1 MVFAAAA
8 LGAAQAP
15 KFEVASIK
23 ACKPGERTPG
33 AADGGGNGKSA
44 PGPVAQS
51 PGRLALNCYPL
62 SILIQTAYVEFA
74 NGQQGSTRVL
84 PLRIEGGP
92 AWIESDHYAST
103 AKAADAA
110 SQTTMRGPMLQA
122 LLEDRFK
129 LKIHRESREGAV
141 FDLTVAKG
149 GLKMHPTVEGTCVPR
164 DPLEYPRPP
173 KAPSDKPWCS
183 TISFRSSMQTM
194 TGILDGIG
202 ATMAEMAAYLYTD
215 GRDVIDQTGVQGR
228 FDFHLEYLRGGGPPP
243 ADPDPA
249 HAAPSIFTAVQQ
261 LGLRME
267 AAKGRVDFLVIDHVE
282 RPSEN

>member
-1 MVFAAAA
+1 MSWIRVGWVVFAAAA
-8 LGAAQAP
+8 LAAAQAP

-33 AADGGGNGKSA
+33 AADGGGNRKSA

-51 PGRLALNCYPL
+51 PGRLAMNCYPL
-62 SILIQTAYVEFA
+62 TILIQTAYVEFA

-84 PLRIEGGP
+84 PLPIEGGP
-92 AWIESDHYAST
+92 AWIESDHYAIT
-103 AKAADAA
+103 AKAA
-110 SQTTMRGPMLQA
+110 
-122 LLEDRFK
+122 
-129 LKIHRESREGAV
+129 
-141 FDLTVAKG
+141 
-149 GLKMHPTVEGTCVPR
+149 MHPTVEGTCVPR

-173 KAPSDKPWCS
+173 KAPGDKPWCA
-183 TISFRSSMQTM
+183 INYRSSMQTM
-194 TGILDGIG
+194 SGILDGLG
-202 ATMAEMAAYLYTD
+202 ATKTEIAGYLFTD
-215 GRDVIDQTGVQGR
+215 GKEVIDKTGVQGR

-267 AAKGRVDFLVIDHVE
+267 AAKGPVDVLVIDHVE